1 MKNNLLANVLLV
13 VIGLLL
19 LLSALQLVGW
29 GRGIETLEAQNFDV
43 SSLDQLQVEA
53 DGADTS
59 PAQKNAVDTIVD
71 APLFSISRT
80 PYIPPAEPDEGDIES
95 ELIVAEPLKARVTS
109 IIITDENKY
118 VMMVDE
124 VSKERVTLQQG
135 MPLPGEQGLWV
146 VDSIQPRAVV
156 FKADG
161 EEPVELELEVFDG
174 QLSKGG
180 RQSAARSGNSSRDKK
195 PQAITAA
202 DEKEKQKNSAEEIRK
217 KIAERRA
224 QMRANAA
231 KGKKQ

>member
-19 LLSALQLVGW
+19 LLSALQLFGW
-29 GRGIETLEAQNFDV
+29 GRGTKTLEAQNFDV
-43 SSLDQLQVEA
+43 NALEQLQVET
-53 DGADTS
+53 DGTDSTRY
-59 PAQKNAVDTIVD
+59 QKNAVDTIVD

-80 PYIPPAEPDEGDIES
+80 PYVPPAEPEGEIET

-124 VSKERVTLQQG
+124 LSKERVTLQQG

-156 FKADG
+156 FKAEG

-174 QLSKGG
+174 QLNKGA
-180 RQSAARSGNSSRDKK
+180 RQTAARSGSSSRDNRT
-195 PQAITAA
+195 QAITAA
-202 DEKEKQKNSAEEIRK
+202 DDKDKQKNSAEEIRK